1 MHILNKNFVYLSV
14 MKDTY
19 CNQDTSGNL
28 IVIIC
33 FVCVWWGE
41 VLAYTMSLDHCGK
54 PQLHK

>member
-1 MHILNKNFVYLSV
+1 MHILNRNFVYLSV
-14 MKDTY
+14 VKDTY

-28 IVIIC
+28 IVIIR
-33 FVCVWWGE
+33 FVCGG